1 LTAVHS
7 EFVKMC
13 LLAKCYS
20 VAARVLDQD
29 VLYLPEKDATTTQQG
44 AFKIEQVLTYHYY
57 GGMVGCHVLPA
68 LGWFLGFKFARLMCA
83 QASTHSYTHRAQPC
97 LVHNRQPQFLLQVY
111 IGLKQFIRALQF
123 LAVAITAPADC
134 ISSIML
140 ESCVTQ
146 LVRHGFP
153 RAK

>member
-1 LTAVHS
+1 VHS

-57 GGMVGCHVLPA
+57 GGMVGCQAWPA
-68 LGWFLGFKFARLMCA
+68 LGLCVCFKFATRMCA
-83 QASTHSYTHRAQPC
+83 QASTHSCTHRAQPC
-97 LVHNRQPQFLLQVY
+97 HVHTRQP
-111 IGLKQFIRALQF
+111 
-123 LAVAITAPADC
+123 
-134 ISSIML
+134 
-140 ESCVTQ
+140 
-146 LVRHGFP
+146 
-153 RAK
+153 